1 MIDRQTNFLFAFV
14 ILMIFVLGAD
24 SIDRIQIFRGIL
36 IAAAVVLSVYVIGFL
51 SLDALFAAF
60 LVGVVAL
67 GFADISHVVVLGV
80 FFVSSSVL
88 TQVSHYTS
96 QAVATDLDL
105 RVNGHK
111 PARRSGKQV
120 WSNAFFFAS
129 FVLIAYL
136 FVSPA
141 WSIAAVCALATA
153 TADTWATE
161 VGMLPKEHQTVSI
174 VNFKPVPQGT
184 DGGISVFGTLAA
196 LLGSALVAA
205 TFMVF
210 SYKDQ
215 LQLFMLISI
224 SGFLGCLVDSLLG
237 ATLQQRALQLTRTI
251 ILFEDTTFSNH
262 KVNWISTG
270 IGGILGYFGY
280 ILWL

>member
-14 ILMIFVLGAD
+14 ILMIFILGAD
-24 SIDRIQIFRGIL
+24 DLDRAQLFRGML
-36 IAAAVVLSVYVIGFL
+36 LSASVVGGVFLLGFL

-67 GFADISHVVVLGV
+67 GFGNLSYVAVLGI
-80 FFVSSSVL
+80 FFISSSLLTVL
-88 TQVSHYTS
+88 SHYTNP
-96 QAVATDLDL
+96 AVAA
-105 RVNGHK
+105 NEHK

-129 FVLIAYL
+129 FLLLAFL
-136 FVSPA
+136 FSSPA

-161 VGMLPKEHQTVSI
+161 VGMMPKHHTTVSI
-174 VNFKPVPQGT
+174 ASFKVVPQGT

-196 LLGSALVAA
+196 LLGSALMAA

-215 LQLFMLISI
+215 VPIFILISVC
-224 SGFLGCLVDSLLG
+224 GFIGSLVDSMLG
-237 ATLQQRALQLTRTI
+237 ATVQQKALQLTRTI
-251 ILFEDTTFSNH
+251 LLFEDTTFSNH

-270 IGGILGYFGY
+270 IGGILGYVGY